1 MRPAHKEGPENRRR
15 TVTREQLTG
24 AAQEALAAIDNVA
37 SVYQRLWRREFHWMV
52 YMHLAALGAAISAV
66 VLAAF
71 AVKLV
76 LP

>member
-1 MRPAHKEGPENRRR
+1 MRND
-15 TVTREQLTG
+15 LSG
-24 AAQEALAAIDNVA
+24 AAQEALAAMDNVG

-52 YMHLAALGAAISAV
+52 YMHLAALGAVMSAA